1 MQDNVVAIPVFWRGF
16 FSTTLYL
23 SLLHTLYTMS
33 QKHGIKL
40 LFITFQDI
48 DQFSNFFLLLDS
60 AENLQLNSVN
70 FLTRRFTAL

>member
-1 MQDNVVAIPVFWRGF
+1 
-16 FSTTLYL
+16 
-23 SLLHTLYTMS
+23 MS